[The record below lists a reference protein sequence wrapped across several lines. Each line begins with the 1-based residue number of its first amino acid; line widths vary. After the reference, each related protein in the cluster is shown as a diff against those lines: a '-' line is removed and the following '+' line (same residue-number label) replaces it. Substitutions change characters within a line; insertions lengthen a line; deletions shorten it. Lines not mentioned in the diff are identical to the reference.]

1 MEYSEHSG
9 QFNYTKTMKS
19 KFTCMAV
26 AMLLLFSCNTSVD
39 ESNKSDWKKGKA
51 VIAADENLRPLLLQF
66 KQIFENEYPEAQ
78 IDFNFQAN
86 DSIINA
92 FVRGSYTSGI
102 ITRSMSAGEINNSG
116 IVHQHKIKERI
127 FAFSGIALVANNA
140 YPDSVINLSQLPV
153 YLQNASAEIIFD
165 NASSGI
171 ARHLMQML
179 KISPTEIKKA
189 KSVGSAESVIDYV
202 RIKNNAIGFIP
213 YSSISDRDN
222 KKVVSTLN
230 SIKLMDVK
238 WNDTTYSISQQAI
251 AKEHYPLWQPLN
263 FLLSGN
269 QEPVTEAFM
278 NFLQKGKASKIL
290 LKAGL
295 VPANMPIREYIITD
309 TLPVSN

>member
-1 MEYSEHSG
+1 
-9 QFNYTKTMKS
+9 
-19 KFTCMAV
+19 MAV

-171 ARHLMQML
+171 ARHLMHML

-202 RIKNNAIGFIP
+202 RIKNNAIAFIP

-309 TLPVSN
+309 TLPVSK

>member
-1 MEYSEHSG
+1 
-9 QFNYTKTMKS
+9 
-19 KFTCMAV
+19 MAV
-26 AMLLLFSCNTSVD
+26 AVLLLFSCNTSVD

-51 VIAADENLRPLLLQF
+51 VIAADENLHPLLLQF

-116 IVHQHKIKERI
+116 IAHQHKIKERV
-127 FAFSGIALVANNA
+127 FAFSGIALIANNA
-140 YPDSVINLSQLPV
+140 FPDSVVDLSQVPV

-171 ARHLMQML
+171 ARHLMQLL
-179 KISPTEIKKA
+179 KLSSAEIKKA

-213 YSSISDRDN
+213 YSSISDLDN

-269 QEPVTEAFM
+269 QEPVAEAFM
-278 NFLQKGKASKIL
+278 NFLQKGKASKML

-295 VPANMPIREYIITD
+295 VPANMPIREYIIID

>member
-1 MEYSEHSG
+1 
-9 QFNYTKTMKS
+9 
-19 KFTCMAV
+19 MAV

-51 VIAADENLRPLLLQF
+51 VIAADENLHPLLLQF

-116 IVHQHKIKERI
+116 IAHQHKIKERI
-127 FAFSGIALVANNA
+127 FAFSGIALIANNTF
-140 YPDSVINLSQLPV
+140 PDSVVDLSQVPV

-171 ARHLMQML
+171 ARHLMQLL
-179 KISPTEIKKA
+179 KLSSAEIKKA

-213 YSSISDRDN
+213 YSSISDLDN

-269 QEPVTEAFM
+269 QEPVAEAFM
-278 NFLQKGKASKIL
+278 NFLQKGKASKML